1 MTATTSVHEQSR
13 TYGDAFDSIVA
24 AVATAI
30 HGKDQILRHALTCLL
45 AEGHLLL
52 EDVPGV
58 GKTTMAKAFTRALN
72 LQFGRVQFTP
82 DLLPSDVVGSS
93 VWHAET
99 SQLRFIPGPVFSNVL
114 LGDELNRASP
124 KTQSAL
130 LEAMEERQ
138 VTSDGTSR
146 NLPGPFMVIA
156 TQNPHEHHGTFPLPE
171 SQLDRFTM
179 RLSIGY
185 PNPDQELALLLEPD
199 HQGSLGRVPMV
210 MDAQRVSEM
219 IAVARRQHCSESVA
233 RYVVA
238 LSHTSRSHPE
248 VSLGMSPRAA
258 LSLLGCARV
267 WSAAQGRSFVTPDD
281 IKELATPVLSHRLI
295 LTRAALNGGRSSD
308 SVVAEILQNTAV
320 PRD

>member
-1 MTATTSVHEQSR
+1 MTATTSVPGQS
-13 TYGDAFDSIVA
+13 TTFGDAFEAIVA

-45 AEGHLLL
+45 AGGHLLI

-72 LQFGRVQFTP
+72 LSFGRVQFTP

-93 VWHAET
+93 VWHAE
-99 SQLRFIPGPVFSNVL
+99 SSELKFVPGPVFSNLL

-146 NLPGPFMVIA
+146 RLPSPFMVIA

-179 RLSIGY
+179 RLSVGY
-185 PNPDQELALLLEPD
+185 PSPDQELALLMEQD
-199 HQGSLGRVPMV
+199 HPGVLSRVPVV
-210 MDAQRVSEM
+210 MDSTQLGAMMS
-219 IAVARRQHCSESVA
+219 VAANQHVSESVG
-233 RYVVA
+233 RYVVS
-238 LSHTSRSHPE
+238 LTHSSRTHPQ

-267 WSAAQGRSFVTPDD
+267 WAASQGRAFVTPDD

-295 LTRAALNGGRSSD
+295 LTRSATNSGLSSE
-308 SVVAEILQNTAV
+308 SVVEEILGNTAV